1 MSENKLKITELI
13 EELALEKG
21 SDLHLVVGEKPVVR
35 IHGSLKPVQTCEL
48 ITTQNLEEAVRKVIT
63 EENWARFERTNE
75 LDTGVTVG
83 RGHRLRINLYRQQNS
98 PAAAIRLLPDDF
110 FDFHELGLPA
120 SILEKI
126 ADMHSGLILVT
137 GATGSGKSTTI
148 ASIVHK
154 INRTRA
160 CHIHTI
166 EDPVEYRHR
175 SCRSL
180 VTQREVGSDTAS
192 FSEALR
198 RSMRE
203 DPDVV
208 VVGEMRDLETTSAA
222 LTLSETGHLTFATL
236 HTSDAVQTVSRIIS
250 QFPAAQQG
258 QARDQL
264 ASTLRIVIC
273 QRLVPWD
280 NGKGRSPA
288 AETLV
293 ANSAVKSLIRDG
305 KMHQIGNVI
314 QTGQAEGMQTLD
326 QSLNEIIEEGY
337 ISRHTAAEYSSHPQE
352 FLSEQESASGK
363 PYSFGRS
370 VDPSGKRNA
379 SY

>member
-1 MSENKLKITELI
+1 MSDSLLDITELI
-13 EELALEKG
+13 EKLAAKNG
-21 SDLHLVVGEKPVVR
+21 SDLHLAVGEKPVVR
-35 IHGSLKPVQTCEL
+35 IHGFLKPVHSYGLVTAQKIEK
-48 ITTQNLEEAVRKVIT
+48 AVRKVIS
-63 EENWARFERTNE
+63 EDKWAEFERTNE

-83 RGHRLRINLYRQQNS
+83 RGHRLRINLYRQQNT
-98 PAAAIRLLPDDF
+98 PAAAIRLLPDEF
-110 FDFHELGLPA
+110 FEFDEIGLPPA
-120 SILEKI
+120 VLERI
-126 ADMHSGLILVT
+126 TDMHSGLILVT

-148 ASIVHK
+148 ASIVNK
-154 INRTRA
+154 INQTRA

-175 SCRSL
+175 SGKSL

-198 RSMRE
+198 RAMRE

-222 LTLSETGHLTFATL
+222 LTMAETGHLTFATL

-250 QFPAAQQG
+250 QYPAAQQG

-288 AETLV
+288 AEILV
-293 ANSAVKSLIRDG
+293 ANSATKALIRDG

-314 QTGQAEGMQTLD
+314 QTGQSEGMQTLD
-326 QSLNEIIEEGY
+326 QSLQEIMQDGY
-337 ISRHTAAEYSSHPQE
+337 ISRHTAAEYSNHPQD
-352 FLSEQESASGK
+352 FLTEEESASGNVCSINR
-363 PYSFGRS
+363 SFQTGRN
-370 VDPSGKRNA
+370 RNN
-379 SY
+379 Y

>member
-1 MSENKLKITELI
+1 MSDSLLDITELI
-13 EELALEKG
+13 EKLAGENG
-21 SDLHLVVGEKPVVR
+21 SDLHLAVGEKPVVR
-35 IHGSLKPVQTCEL
+35 IHGFLKPVHSYGL
-48 ITTQNLEEAVRKVIT
+48 VTTQKIEKAVRKVIS
-63 EENWARFERTNE
+63 EDKWAEFERTNE

-83 RGHRLRINLYRQQNS
+83 RGHRLRINLYRQQNT
-98 PAAAIRLLPDDF
+98 PAAAIRLLPDEF
-110 FDFHELGLPA
+110 FEFDEIGLPPA
-120 SILEKI
+120 VLERI
-126 ADMHSGLILVT
+126 TDMHSGLILVT

-148 ASIVHK
+148 ASIVNK
-154 INRTRA
+154 INQTRA

-175 SCRSL
+175 SGKSL

-198 RSMRE
+198 RAMRE

-222 LTLSETGHLTFATL
+222 LTMAETGHLTFATL

-250 QFPAAQQG
+250 QYPAAQQG

-288 AETLV
+288 AEILV
-293 ANSAVKSLIRDG
+293 ANSATKALIRDG

-314 QTGQAEGMQTLD
+314 QTGQSEGMQTLD
-326 QSLNEIIEEGY
+326 QSLQEIMQDGY
-337 ISRHTAAEYSSHPQE
+337 ISRHTAAEYSNHPQD
-352 FLSEQESASGK
+352 FLTEEESASGNVCSINR
-363 PYSFGRS
+363 SFQTGRN
-370 VDPSGKRNA
+370 RNN
-379 SY
+379 Y